1 MLKNIKTIFFKEMRL
16 YVVTPI
22 ASVMGSMFLLLQ
34 GFIFASY
41 ARDIS
46 RKSIEMMNNFRQ
58 GGTPFIDL
66 HLLLF
71 TPTLIWTLFIL
82 LLIIPILTMRLLS
95 EEKKQKT
102 DELLLTSPITIGEIL
117 IAKYLAA
124 LFIFSILLVLTL
136 SMPLI
141 ISFYSDINL
150 ELLFTSYLGLF
161 FVGAVFI
168 SFGLLASAITENQII
183 AAILSFGMLLF
194 LWLFKTAAIAAGP
207 VMGPLLAYLSVTLH
221 LENFLKGLIDSKDVI
236 YYLSASSLGLF
247 LSYQVYESRKWK

>member
-1 MLKNIKTIFFKEMRL
+1 MLNNIKTIFLKEMKIYL
-16 YVVTPI
+16 VTPI

-82 LLIIPILTMRLLS
+82 LLIVPVLTMRLLS
-95 EEKKQKT
+95 EEKKLKT
-102 DELLLTSPITIGEIL
+102 DELLLTSPITIGEII

-124 LFIFSILLVLTL
+124 LFIFSILLILTL

-150 ELLFTSYLGLF
+150 ELFGSF
-161 FVGAVFI
+161 FCRICFYFFWIAGFGHNRESNYCGSFI
-168 SFGLLASAITENQII
+168 
-183 AAILSFGMLLF
+183 
-194 LWLFKTAAIAAGP
+194 LW
-207 VMGPLLAYLSVTLH
+207 
-221 LENFLKGLIDSKDVI
+221 DVI
-236 YYLSASSLGLF
+236 VF
-247 LSYQVYESRKWK
+247 MVI